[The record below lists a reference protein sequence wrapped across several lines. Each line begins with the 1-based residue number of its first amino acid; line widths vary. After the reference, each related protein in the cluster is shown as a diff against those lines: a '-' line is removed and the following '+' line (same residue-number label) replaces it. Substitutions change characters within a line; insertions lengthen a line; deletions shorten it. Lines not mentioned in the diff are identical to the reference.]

1 MNAEKIIE
9 EIEALDNSE
18 HIRTLEMLFH
28 KYFDSRLPKEK
39 IEEEKIK
46 TAWGEDNVG

>member
-9 EIEALDNSE
+9 EIEAMENSE
-18 HIRTLEMLFH
+18 RIRTLEKLFH
-28 KYFDSRLPKEK
+28 MYFDSRPPKEK

-46 TAWGEDNVG
+46 SA